1 MKVGDLVRYF
11 NSAYPSRLVGVILE
25 IDKEGGRE
33 YGGSLDAALS
43 PYRVRWLDHTESM
56 RDWYGEQELAKL

>member
-33 YGGSLDAALS
+33 YGGSLDAA
-43 PYRVRWLDHTESM
+43 
-56 RDWYGEQELAKL
+56 